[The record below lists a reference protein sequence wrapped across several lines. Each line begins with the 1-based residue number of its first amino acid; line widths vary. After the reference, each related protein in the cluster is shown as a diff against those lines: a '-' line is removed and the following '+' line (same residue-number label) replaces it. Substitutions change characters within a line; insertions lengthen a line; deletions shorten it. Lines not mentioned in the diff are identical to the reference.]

1 MKATAIP
8 RLDRTIELAD
18 GRTLA
23 FSEWGVPDGKPLVFL
38 HGVPGSRLMCP
49 DLDATEAAGVRL
61 ITVDRPGYGRSDLQP
76 DRTRL
81 NWVEDYLQL
90 IDHLELD
97 TCPVVGMSGGGPYAL
112 ACAYRSPD
120 RVPAIGLGGSLA
132 LIDQAPGY
140 RSSLSRDDQRDF
152 ALLHRDR
159 GAGIEAFRAQATWY
173 DGDGWQAVLVD
184 GWGDAD
190 SRVLA
195 RADVLKAMTEWVRE
209 GARQGSEGFMWDLIA
224 EAEADEFSVTDI
236 GQEAHIWIGDAD
248 NLVPRLHADYL
259 AAAIPR
265 ARLVTYPGEG
275 HLFPFDHW
283 AEILAVFA

>member
-61 ITVDRPGYGRSDLQP
+61 ITIDRPGYGRSDLQP

-140 RSSLSRDDQRDF
+140 RSPCRLTISAISRSFTGIAWPGSRHS
-152 ALLHRDR
+152 ARR
-159 GAGIEAFRAQATWY
+159 PPGTTATAGRPCW
-173 DGDGWQAVLVD
+173 
-184 GWGDAD
+184 
-190 SRVLA
+190 
-195 RADVLKAMTEWVRE
+195 
-209 GARQGSEGFMWDLIA
+209 
-224 EAEADEFSVTDI
+224 
-236 GQEAHIWIGDAD
+236 
-248 NLVPRLHADYL
+248 
-259 AAAIPR
+259 
-265 ARLVTYPGEG
+265 
-275 HLFPFDHW
+275 
-283 AEILAVFA
+283 